1 MTRFIRSLPYVLAI
15 TIVLLLVRMAVARDA
30 KPTVASTAGPANTWT
45 SPRTVDGQPDL
56 QGVWANN
63 NATPLE
69 RPKRLGDRQFLTEEE
84 LAGLHEFIQA
94 LSRITDDHT
103 TWLGNLDF
111 DNRTSLITDPPDGR
125 IPPLTENAQARAEAL
140 AEAARRRGPADSHE
154 DRPLTERCITF
165 GIPDLL
171 AGYNSFFQIV
181 QTPGY
186 VAISAERIHDVRM
199 IPLDGRPHLA
209 STIRL
214 WHGDSRGRWEGNSLV
229 VDTTNFSSKSRFRES
244 SENLHV
250 LERFTRTAPGILEYE
265 ITIEDPTTWTKPWT
279 LMIPLK
285 QTEQRIYE
293 YACHEG
299 NEALKNVLAGARAQE
314 RAGADKESKGGAR
327 K

>member
-15 TIVLLLVRMAVARDA
+15 TIVLLLVRMTIARNA

-140 AEAARRRGPADSHE
+140 AEEARRRGPADSHE

-165 GIPDLL
+165 GMPDLL
-171 AGYNSFFQIV
+171 AGYNSYFQIV

-186 VAISAERIHDVRM
+186 VAISAERIHDVRV

-250 LERFTRTAPGILEYE
+250 LERFTRTAPKILEYE

-299 NEALKNVLAGARAQE
+299 NGALKNVLAGARAQE
-314 RAGADKESKGGAR
+314 RAGADKEK
-327 K
+327 